1 MLSPT
6 VNSEFRTSGSP
17 MERKKVASRRQTTFS
32 HLFMQQIL
40 RTHHV
45 LGTIKD
51 TGSYSVSKIKYS
63 HGVLY
68 ILMGGY
74 VSQEIYIMLVD
85 SKCCE
90 EE

>member
-1 MLSPT
+1 MY
-6 VNSEFRTSGSP
+6 P
-17 MERKKVASRRQTTFS
+17 MRVTFS

-90 EE
+90 EEWWC